1 MDASQKTIL
10 VIGGAG
16 FIGTHTV
23 VQLLNECF
31 KVLIINNLNNSVIE
45 VVDQVKELV
54 VPELSKKLQLN
65 LGDSRNRDDLV
76 KLFSKTCHLGLYL
89 QMTYN
94 ECNLTSVELDFT
106 CNNWLRFDVFIH
118 FASLKAIGES
128 FDNPRQYFDN
138 NLIGTINPYEIMAK
152 YNCKKMVFSSSAT
165 VYGQPDKIPCVED
178 FELRV
183 MNPYV
188 CFELLLHMNEK
199 GDSIN
204 ASYYHIVNPSS
215 NTIVAAE
222 VTYSFFTNVNTITVG
237 TQHVLDSL
245 TTIKDTGEQCWQ
257 RKHTHPT

>member
-23 VQLLNECF
+23 
-31 KVLIINNLNNSVIE
+31 
-45 VVDQVKELV
+45 VKELV

-76 KLFSKTCHLGLYL
+76 KLFSKT
-89 QMTYN
+89 
-94 ECNLTSVELDFT
+94 
-106 CNNWLRFDVFIH
+106 
-118 FASLKAIGES
+118 K
-128 FDNPRQYFDN
+128 
-138 NLIGTINPYEIMAK
+138 
-152 YNCKKMVFSSSAT
+152 
-165 VYGQPDKIPCVED
+165 
-178 FELRV
+178 
-183 MNPYV
+183 
-188 CFELLLHMNEK
+188 NEK

>member
-1 MDASQKTIL
+1 MPENFSNLQH
-10 VIGGAG
+10 
-16 FIGTHTV
+16 FYY
-23 VQLLNECF
+23 LLPLLLLPIP
-31 KVLIINNLNNSVIE
+31 VLLHL

-76 KLFSKTCHLGLYL
+76 KLFSKT
-89 QMTYN
+89 
-94 ECNLTSVELDFT
+94 
-106 CNNWLRFDVFIH
+106 
-118 FASLKAIGES
+118 K
-128 FDNPRQYFDN
+128 
-138 NLIGTINPYEIMAK
+138 
-152 YNCKKMVFSSSAT
+152 
-165 VYGQPDKIPCVED
+165 
-178 FELRV
+178 
-183 MNPYV
+183 
-188 CFELLLHMNEK
+188 NEK